1 MEAKDVV
8 KKAYE
13 AFGKG
18 DMETMFTDFTWK
30 GPSTLIVN

>member
-18 DMETMFTDFTWK
+18 DMETMFNDLVHDVYLDL
-30 GPSTLIVN
+30 SR